1 MTVTFG
7 SSVDIADS
15 DGYLSDQFLLI
26 TVEYSCTE
34 YICRS
39 VVYRMFC
46 FLHHVLLLACKV
58 QDVITRTFCSDDGS
72 RLAISVHSLS

>member
-26 TVEYSCTE
+26 TVPHVTTVAQNVSVDLLYTACSASC
-34 YICRS
+34 IMC
-39 VVYRMFC
+39 C
-46 FLHHVLLLACKV
+46 CL